1 MKKKLLFIL
10 VATLCITM
18 FTGCGDDSADT
29 EVTDFPATTDYEL
42 LNSQDAEVND
52 EQIGKEDIAEED
64 DASEEFIAEVSEE
77 IESEDDYAL
86 EAYVN
91 EIFPE
96 DGDYETV
103 NGDGNLKYQVYES
116 GYATLG
122 GSYTEGDTILETV
135 EYEGKNYEV
144 VGLYN
149 FNGIGEITVPSHIKY
164 LLEHAFGN
172 QWTKINI
179 PDTVEYIDGD
189 RLIGGGDAINL
200 KEINFPAKISTK
212 EEPWQYTFEC
222 ADQLEFVQFPEGIKK
237 MDNVFYQCNGIKEV
251 ILPDSVE
258 ELDGTFNGCVNL
270 EKVNTPKNLKRIE
283 GATFLDCKN
292 LHAFDL
298 PSALDYLDVSCFSF
312 TGIEE
317 IVFQCDVEK
326 VIGVIQLGP
335 DTTKVVFPSKANGGT
350 LKVVAEESNA
360 LKEIVMP
367 DDTEEL
373 VKSTFDVNRDYEY
386 DITVKVPA
394 SILDDATAQFA
405 DKPYLHFVAK

>member
-10 VATLCITM
+10 LATLCMTM
-18 FTGCGDDSADT
+18 FSGCGDDSDYT
-29 EVTDFPATTDYEL
+29 EIYEQPPAITEYEL
-42 LNSQDAEVND
+42 DNSSDAEVKD
-52 EQIGKEDIAEED
+52 EQTGDEDIAEED
-64 DASEEFIAEVSEE
+64 DASEDFIAEVPNE

-96 DGDYETV
+96 DGDYDIV

-122 GSYTEGDTILETV
+122 GLYTEGDTILETV
-135 EYEGKNYEV
+135 EYEGKTYEV

-149 FNGIGEITVPSHIKY
+149 FNGTGEITVPSHIKY
-164 LLEHAFGN
+164 LLEFAFGP

-179 PDTVEYIDGD
+179 PDTVEYINGD
-189 RLIGGGDAINL
+189 RLIKGSAINL
-200 KEINFPAKISTK
+200 KEINFPAKIATK
-212 EEPWQYTFEC
+212 EEPWQNTFEF
-222 ADQLEFVQFPEGIKK
+222 AEQLEFVRFPEGIKK
-237 MDNVFYQCNGIKEV
+237 MNQVFYQCNGIKEV
-251 ILPDSVE
+251 VLPDSVE
-258 ELDGTFNGCVNL
+258 ELDGTFAGCVNL
-270 EKVNTPKNLKRIE
+270 EKVNTPKNLKRIKSSVFS
-283 GATFLDCKN
+283 GCIN
-292 LHAFDL
+292 LHSFDL
-298 PSALDYLDVSCFSF
+298 PSSLEYLDVTCFSK

-317 IVFQCDVEK
+317 IIFQCDVEE
-326 VIGVIQLGP
+326 VVGVIQLGP
-335 DTTKVVFPSKANGGT
+335 DTTKVVFPSKANGAV

-360 LKEIVMP
+360 IKEIVMP

-373 VKSTFDVNRDYEY
+373 VNSTFDVNKDYEY

-394 SILDDATAQFA
+394 SILDDVTTQFA